1 MAADDSEDAGGTW
14 LEVHRP
20 DTGGAGYSVWSPS
33 VDCCA
38 SGSSKG
44 YERLGRTQ
52 RWRGTCSPRAHRSP
66 SVVYGT
72 YRQPHGLTQRGYDRS
87 RRVGFSPRWVPN
99 RCIAILSGDRVAQ
112 SAERRLQRRRSQVRV
127 LPLSNKPGRFGAHR
141 CIAGKPVA
149 QAVEHRGSPAKA
161 AAAVAGMEPE
171 VTGSSPVGNSWS
183 ASRGLLRQVFL
194 DSDPLWRDPL
204 PRGVKQGP
212 DLRRLA
218 SYPCTD
224 PRHGRAKPR
233 GEISRH
239 EDRASQ
245 EAKRGQSSTATEFRG
260 ISAPRR
266 LSGSQFRQGAL
277 SSVARAQRSKKV
289 QRSAVRVRQGPP
301 DSSIAQHLSAKSV
314 RLQDQTPGWQ
324 VL

>member
-1 MAADDSEDAGGTW
+1 MDCKMSARMKKARPPRGHAGTGYPLGDTRTGRIRSLDAVEPTGCGSLI
-14 LEVHRP
+14 LESI
-20 DTGGAGYSVWSPS
+20 GALQIG
-33 VDCCA
+33 
-38 SGSSKG
+38 
-44 YERLGRTQ
+44 RLLKVSRN
-52 RWRGTCSPRAHRSP
+52 RILAPR
-66 SVVYGT
+66 
-72 YRQPHGLTQRGYDRS
+72 
-87 RRVGFSPRWVPN
+87 
-99 RCIAILSGDRVAQ
+99 
-112 SAERRLQRRRSQVRV
+112 RRL
-127 LPLSNKPGRFGAHR
+127 
-141 CIAGKPVA
+141 I
-149 QAVEHRGSPAKA
+149 
-161 AAAVAGMEPE
+161 
-171 VTGSSPVGNSWS
+171 WS
-183 ASRGLLRQVFL
+183 ASRGLLRQEF

-212 DLRRLA
+212 DLRRLV

-233 GEISRH
+233 GEISRY
-239 EDRASQ
+239 EDRASR

-260 ISAPRR
+260 TSAPRR